1 MIKEDME
8 LKHLY
13 GNESE
18 KEHSQKFEIEYLVV
32 NLKGILTQEKKGEFM
47 ELIQEASVKDI
58 TYLDIL
64 VLQIIT
70 DFKWIAY
77 TRAFFV

>member
-1 MIKEDME
+1 M
-8 LKHLY
+8 
-13 GNESE
+13 
-18 KEHSQKFEIEYLVV
+18 
-32 NLKGILTQEKKGEFM
+32 TQEKKGEFM